1 MKRLIPLVAMAIL
14 IAGPVARQAR
24 SAPSPTPTPSPPVDP
39 ATAPIKVDIGNI
51 SGAKFAI
58 ANPPVDWNRNLL
70 LIAHGYRPESAP
82 LIPDLHP
89 DRAANRALLNEGW
102 MIATTSFRRNG
113 LIIAD
118 AIADLDALR
127 AYIADAYGDPKQ
139 VILEGESMG
148 GEIVTMMAERD
159 AGPYQGAVV
168 FDATLYAKE
177 PNTGTGLSL
186 LPRIPL
192 LFVATYREAEQA
204 KGYLTALIAR
214 PEPAVQP
221 ALFLIARE
229 GHTNINQPEHLEA
242 RRALIAWV
250 DGGPGA
256 LPKPA
261 ENERYFDATIQAD
274 PGRSTATQHPDGR
287 GFDTWVAEVD
297 AVYGNVLLEA
307 QDADFG
313 AAGIGRMTYFQFTVN
328 GKAYRTLY
336 GNTYTDVRS
345 GEWVAFPDADGRTV
359 LSKVFAD
366 AAGAAGLHVG
376 DPVSLSQVD
385 PGTAPL
391 H

>member
-1 MKRLIPLVAMAIL
+1 MKRLLPSVLTAALLAV
-14 IAGPVARQAR
+14 VQAR
-24 SAPSPTPTPSPPVDP
+24 SAPTPTPTPSVDP
-39 ATAPIKVDIGNI
+39 STAPIKVDIGQI

-58 ANPPVDWNRNLL
+58 ANPPVPWNKSLL
-70 LIAHGYRPESAP
+70 LIAHGYRPEKAP

-102 MIATTSFRRNG
+102 MIATTSYRRNG

-127 AYIADAYGDPKQ
+127 AFIADSYGEPAR
-139 VILEGESMG
+139 VILEGESLG
-148 GEIVTMMAERD
+148 GEVVTMMAERD

-177 PNTGTGLSL
+177 PNTGLGLSL

-204 KGYLTALIAR
+204 KGYLTALVAR
-214 PEPAVQP
+214 PSPAIQP
-221 ALFLIARE
+221 ALFLISRE

-242 RRALIAWV
+242 RRALVAWIE
-250 DGGPGA
+250 DGPGA
-256 LPKPA
+256 LPQPA
-261 ENERYFDATIQAD
+261 ENQRFFDATIEAD
-274 PGRSTATQHPDGR
+274 PGRSTSLQHPDGR

-297 AVYGNVLLEA
+297 AVYGNVLLQA

-313 AAGIGRMTYFQFTVN
+313 AAGIGKMTFVQLTAN
-328 GKAYRTLY
+328 GRSYRTLY
-336 GNTYTDVRS
+336 GTTYTDVRE

-359 LSKVFAD
+359 LARTYAD
-366 AAGAAGLHVG
+366 AAGTAGLRVG
-376 DPVSLSQVD
+376 DPVSISAVE
-385 PGTAPL
+385 PGPVPSR
-391 H
+391 